1 MSPVSTLSA
10 DDLTDTWPLDFDELD
25 EMETRLAELARE
37 VVTGLP
43 ARPGTRR

>member
-1 MSPVSTLSA
+1 MFTVSTLSA
-10 DDLTDTWPLDFDELD
+10 DDLTDAWPLDFDELD
-25 EMETRLAELARE
+25 ELEARLTELARE